1 MDDSNDN
8 RMDHNNEVTYT
19 NDDAARWLITYLG
32 NYFPKVFIIRS
43 AQALLEDMPIHQG
56 KIDAE

>member
-1 MDDSNDN
+1 
-8 RMDHNNEVTYT
+8 MDHNNEVTYT